1 MIQNLPPSVVLNS
14 KKTKLQGG
22 KGANATGKAVSTYVS
37 PSASST
43 SFIVGSN
50 NNAIGGPQVKMNFT
64 GQLGRDSKGSDHGKY
79 SKHGAQVAFPG
90 GAQYFNPNNYNSVPE
105 PQNSQPGG
113 QYGGTSG

>member
-22 KGANATGKAVSTYVS
+22 KGATVAGKAVSTYVS

-50 NNAIGGPQVKMNFT
+50 QHPNAGPQVKMTFT
-64 GQLGRDSKGSDHGKY
+64 GQLGRDSKGSDQGKY
-79 SKHGAQVAFPG
+79 PKPSAQGAFPG
-90 GAQYFNPNNYNSVPE
+90 GPHGAQYLIANNYSSVPD
-105 PQNSQPGG
+105 PQHH
-113 QYGGTSG
+113 